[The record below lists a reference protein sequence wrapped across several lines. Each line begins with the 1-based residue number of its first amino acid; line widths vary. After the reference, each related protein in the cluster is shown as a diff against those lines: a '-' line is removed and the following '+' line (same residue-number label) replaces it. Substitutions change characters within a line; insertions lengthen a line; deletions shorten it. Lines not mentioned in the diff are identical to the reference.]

1 MLSKSY
7 VRLGLFGWIM
17 GCKAKYIILL
27 IIPLLISCSGGK
39 GLVKQ
44 DSCQGTSLRAGLDPI
59 SKGVSH
65 LAKNI
70 GDLSLAS
77 ELCTPKKKT
86 CSPEGDDQTTRR
98 DVADLLSGKK
108 NALVPKLAF
117 PIQCGTLSS
126 PFGYRRGIF
135 HSGVDIAAS
144 KGEPILACADGV
156 VAFAGTRKGYRSYGQ
171 TVLVDHGNDVLT
183 HYAHMSKILVR
194 KGQKIA
200 KGDTVGLVGST
211 GRSTSPHLHLEV
223 KVGSQ
228 LYNPMS
234 YFLPEQLKEIQVA
247 KSFSDTPMGPV
258 RQKSRRR

>member
-1 MLSKSY
+1 MLSKPN
-7 VRLGLFGWIM
+7 VRLGLFWWIM
-17 GCKAKYIILL
+17 GCKLKYLIIL
-27 IIPLLISCSGGK
+27 IIPFVVSCSGGK

-44 DSCQGTSLRAGLDPI
+44 DTCQGNSLRAGLDPI
-59 SKGVSH
+59 SKGVTR

-77 ELCTPKKKT
+77 ELSAPTKKT
-86 CSPEGDDQTTRR
+86 CSFDDDQTTRK
-98 DVADLLSGKK
+98 DVADLLGGKK
-108 NALVPKLAF
+108 NALVPKLTF

-135 HSGVDIAAS
+135 HSGVDIASS

-156 VAFAGTRKGYRSYGQ
+156 VAFSGTRKGYRSYGQ
-171 TVLVDHGNDVLT
+171 TVLIDHGNDVLT
-183 HYAHMSKILVR
+183 HYAHMSRILVR
-194 KGQKIA
+194 KGQKVA
-200 KGDTVGLVGST
+200 KGETVGLVGST

-228 LYNPMS
+228 LYNPMN
-234 YFLPEQLKEIQVA
+234 YFLPDQLKEIQVA